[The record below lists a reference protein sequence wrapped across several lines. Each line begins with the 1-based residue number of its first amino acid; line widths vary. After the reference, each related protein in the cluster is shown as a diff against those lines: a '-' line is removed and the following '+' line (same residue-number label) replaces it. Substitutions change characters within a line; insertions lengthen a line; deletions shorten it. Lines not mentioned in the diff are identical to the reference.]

1 MSWAEIK
8 KVNSDLSL
16 PLNDLIL
23 DTSDNCVRGLKTITG
38 ATDYMQNTRISPGT
52 KTIANVTG
60 KGKIVNCLF
69 YCSIASNG
77 EYNTSEFPVANNVT
91 FKLTIDNEIVLH
103 IKRKIN
109 LTPRLNY
116 YTFEYMGLLNLKG
129 IYYDYD
135 NFNKDGYNPKPLNYI
150 SLDTQGANRRRK
162 LIDLSSDL
170 QEFTDDSLLGA
181 QTSEYLVLSEKC
193 IRFNKN
199 FKLEIIVED
208 KYINAYDYLITYKLE
223 D

>member
-38 ATDYMQNTRISPGT
+38 SSADYTSNPQFTGL

-60 KGKIVNCLF
+60 KGRIANCLF
-69 YCSIASNG
+69 YYPLNHNANAVPPV
-77 EYNTSEFPVANNVT
+77 TSYVI
-91 FKLTIDNEIVLH
+91 FKLIVDDKPIFHVKHAITNASSHNH
-103 IKRKIN
+103 IGIVN
-109 LTPRLNY
+109 I
-116 YTFEYMGLLNLKG
+116 KG
-129 IYYDYD
+129 QYFDYD
-135 NFNKDGYNPKPLNYI
+135 TSNDGSHSTKPINDLKLNA
-150 SLDTQGANRRRK
+150 QGDKIRRTF
-162 LIDLSSDL
+162 IDLSPDL
-170 QEFTDDSLLGA
+170 QEITDEFTQIIDI
-181 QTSEYLVLSEKC
+181 QHYVLMDKC

-199 FKLEIIVED
+199 FKFTVETESD
-208 KYINAYDYLITYKLE
+208 RYINRYDYLITYKLE